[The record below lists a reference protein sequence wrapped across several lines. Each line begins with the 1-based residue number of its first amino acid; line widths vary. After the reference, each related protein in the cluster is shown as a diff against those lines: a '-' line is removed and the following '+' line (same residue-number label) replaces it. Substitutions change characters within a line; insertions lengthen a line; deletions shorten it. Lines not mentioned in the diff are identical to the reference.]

1 MRSSAART
9 YVVVPMLPPFGY
21 VFQHKGAFIVA
32 ERLGMRAEA
41 IQSEAQFEIIV
52 GPGNRLDGF
61 ADDLRTGRGLSH
73 LSKPF
78 KDLWAGDCSGVE
90 WCEDRVSGLAN
101 VPFHAEHP
109 L

>member
-21 VFQHKGAFIVA
+21 VFQHKCAFIVA
-32 ERLGMRAEA
+32 ERLGMPGEA

-52 GPGNRLDGF
+52 GPGNRLDGL
-61 ADDLRTGRGLSH
+61 ADDLGVGRGWSH
-73 LSKPF
+73 LSKAL

-90 WCEDRVSGLAN
+90 WCKDRVSGLAN
-101 VPFHAEHP
+101 VPFSGEH
-109 L
+109 